1 MTSRPKDHDPDDP
14 IRLTAVVLDPVDA
27 QDLARL
33 LSVIQDWLM
42 HAEDATLTDL
52 AAFLDGDADRV
63 AWITSAAGD
72 AAAML
77 LRQLRTH
84 T

>member
-1 MTSRPKDHDPDDP
+1 MTGRRPQDYDPD
-14 IRLTAVVLDPVDA
+14 RQVSVVLDPVDA

-42 HAEDATLTDL
+42 HAEDATLADL
-52 AAFLDGDADRV
+52 ATFLDGDADRA

-72 AAAML
+72 GAVML
-77 LRQLRTH
+77 LRQLHPRR
-84 T
+84 

>member
-1 MTSRPKDHDPDDP
+1 MTGRRPQDYDPGP
-14 IRLTAVVLDPVDA
+14 VTVVLDPACA

-42 HAEDATLTDL
+42 HAEDATLADL
-52 AAFLDGDADRV
+52 AAFLDGDIDRA

-72 AAAML
+72 AAVML
-77 LRQLRTH
+77 LRQLHPNR
-84 T
+84 

>member
-1 MTSRPKDHDPDDP
+1 MTDQRPADDDP
-14 IRLTAVVLDPVDA
+14 VRLAAVVLDPVDA

-42 HAEDATLTDL
+42 HAEDATLDDL
-52 AAFLDGDADRV
+52 ASFLDGEADRA
-63 AWITSAAGD
+63 AWITTAAGD
-72 AAAML
+72 AAVML
-77 LRQLRTH
+77 LRQLHPH

>member
-1 MTSRPKDHDPDDP
+1 MTGRRSPDYDPGASA
-14 IRLTAVVLDPVDA
+14 AVVLDPACA

-42 HAEDATLTDL
+42 HAQDATLADL
-52 AAFLDGDADRV
+52 AAFLDGDTDRA

-72 AAAML
+72 GAVML
-77 LRQLRTH
+77 LRQLHPRC
-84 T
+84 

>member
-1 MTSRPKDHDPDDP
+1 MTSRRQDHNPDVP

-33 LSVIQDWLM
+33 LSVIEDWLM
-42 HAEDATLTDL
+42 HAEDATLADL
-52 AAFLDGDADRV
+52 AAFLDGDAARA
-63 AWITSAAGD
+63 AWITTVAGD

>member
-1 MTSRPKDHDPDDP
+1 MTGRRPRDYDPGA
-14 IRLTAVVLDPVDA
+14 LASVVLNPACA

-42 HAEDATLTDL
+42 HAEDATLADL
-52 AAFLDGDADRV
+52 AAFLDGDTDRA

-72 AAAML
+72 GAVML
-77 LRQLRTH
+77 LRQLHPSR
-84 T
+84 

>member
-1 MTSRPKDHDPDDP
+1 MTSGRPQDYDPGDP
-14 IRLTAVVLDPVDA
+14 ASVVLDPVDA

-42 HAEDATLTDL
+42 HAEDATLDDL
-52 AAFLDGDADRV
+52 AAFLDGDADRA
-63 AWITSAAGD
+63 AWITNAAGE
-72 AAAML
+72 AAVML
-77 LRQLRTH
+77 LRQLRPH